1 MKNTEKFTEKAKHY
15 EVGRPSYA
23 QELIDCLYHNYNLNS
38 QSIIADIGAGTGK
51 LTKQLLQKGSRVI
64 AVEPN
69 DAMRSIAQQGLQE
82 YDTIQ
87 IVNGTDVA
95 TTLSDQSIDVI
106 TVAQAFH
113 WFDAAL
119 FQKECARI
127 LKANGKVF
135 LIWNMRDE
143 NAPVNKET
151 YEIFQKYCLN
161 FYGFS
166 GGIQQ
171 DDANITTFFH
181 HDYVIEKFPNPLF
194 FSKDTFLQRALS
206 ASYSLKDG
214 DPQFEEYVQ
223 TLTALYDKYEKN
235 GLLEVPNDSV
245 AYIGTPF
252 K

>member
-23 QELIDCLYHNYNLNS
+23 QELIDFLYHNYNLNS

-51 LTKQLLQKGSRVI
+51 LTKQLLQKGSRLI

-69 DAMRSIAQQGLQE
+69 DAMRSIAQQALQD

-151 YEIFQKYCLN
+151 YEIFQKYCSN

-194 FSKDTFLQRALS
+194 FSKETFLQRALS

-252 K
+252 I